1 MPIRSKLLSPERGV
15 LDVALEAEVDEKS
28 VFVGLALGKVF
39 RGEMKLN
46 DNGERCFRRLTAHS
60 RALRPDGAIHV
71 VCLDQIRRVRRELS
85 DVFASANDGDM
96 VFIVC
101 VDGPV
106 YDAVFAQMHI
116 APRIGMLA
124 TH

>member
-1 MPIRSKLLSPERGV
+1 MQIRSKLLPPERGV
-15 LDVALEAEVDEKS
+15 LDVALETEVDEKN
-28 VFVGLALGKVF
+28 VFVGLGLGKVF

-60 RALRPDGAIHV
+60 RERRPDGAIHV
-71 VCLDQIRRVRRELS
+71 VSLDQIRRVRRELI
-85 DVFASANDGDM
+85 DVFASSNDGDM

-101 VDGPV
+101 ADGPV

-116 APRIGMLA
+116 AMRIGMLA